1 MKTYFYDSKE
11 IRWRLP
17 SRERLFHRLG
27 EYDTMAEFTVLSERY
42 FERLCNDAESYVE
55 FVNAKAIE
63 YDVKIRAG
71 VSLDNYREAL
81 YKSFMVNSTA
91 MFDDFVENFK
101 EDMKIFVDHS
111 FSLYDSSSLSKYER
125 LKKSM
130 ENAGYNLKIP
140 KWLHDIVI
148 YYRLIRNH
156 VAHNQ
161 GDEEKCLKMFE
172 KIDFKQMCKDYPV
185 FINKSPNPPGKITMD
200 DFYLFSASI
209 KHIANLFTI
218 SIQGKENWF
227 DIGKYHPSLQRS
239 RIPSGKDRRKLV
251 CKIINE
257 LGVRCEK
264 DLVDG
269 ILENVRQQYNL
280 DTTPTT

>member
-1 MKTYFYDSKE
+1 MKTYFYNSKE

-27 EYDTMAEFTVLSERY
+27 EYDTMAELTVLSERY
-42 FERLCNDAESYVE
+42 FEGLCNDAESYVE

-71 VSLDNYREAL
+71 VTLDNYREAL

-91 MFDDFVENFK
+91 MFDDFVDNFK
-101 EDMKIFVDHS
+101 EDMKIFVDQS
-111 FSLYDSSSLSKYER
+111 FSLFDSSSLCKYER

-130 ENAGYNLKIP
+130 KNSGYDIIIP
-140 KWLHDIVI
+140 QWLHDIVL

-156 VAHNQ
+156 VAHNR
-161 GDEEKCLKMFE
+161 GDEEKCSKAFE
-172 KIDFKQMCKDYPV
+172 KIDLEQMCKDYPV
-185 FINKSPNPPGKITMD
+185 FINKSPNPPGEITMD
-200 DFYLFSASI
+200 DFYLYSASI

-218 SIQGKENWF
+218 SIQGKENWY
-227 DIGKYHPSLQRS
+227 DIGKYHPALQRS
-239 RIPSGKDRRKLV
+239 RIQNGTDKRKLV
-251 CKIINE
+251 YKILDG
-257 LGVRCEK
+257 LGIRCEK

-269 ILENVRQQYNL
+269 ILENVRKQNK
-280 DTTPTT
+280 

>member
-1 MKTYFYDSKE
+1 MKTIFYNSKE

-42 FERLCNDAESYVE
+42 FEGLCNKAESYVE

-91 MFDDFVENFK
+91 MFDDFVDNFK

-111 FSLYDSSSLSKYER
+111 FSLFDSSYLSKYER

-130 ENAGYNLKIP
+130 EIAGYKLKIP
-140 KWLHDIVI
+140 QWLHDIVI

-156 VAHNQ
+156 VAHNR
-161 GDEEKCLKMFE
+161 GDEEKCSKAFE
-172 KIDFKQMCKDYPV
+172 KIDLEQMCKDYPV
-185 FINKSPNPPGKITMD
+185 FINKSPNPPGAITMD
-200 DFYLFSASI
+200 DFYLYSASI

-218 SIQGKENWF
+218 SIQGKENLYG
-227 DIGKYHPSLQRS
+227 IGKYHPALQRS
-239 RIPSGKDRRKLV
+239 RIPSGTDRRKLV
-251 CKIINE
+251 CKILNE
-257 LGVRCEK
+257 LGIRCEK
-264 DLVDG
+264 DIVDG
-269 ILENVRQQYNL
+269 ILENVRQQKK
-280 DTTPTT
+280 